1 MSRRSRKT
9 THAWRRLTPCSR
21 RHTGSRQRARKSNH
35 AALRSAHRSAL
46 RQGQWSDG
54 HDPQRRRDLHHPVLH
69 LQLQRLGEWKDSA
82 MSETTPTPWAIRPN
96 RFDDWGYIRGA
107 DGETACIA
115 RGHSDKSFDE
125 HRKDKTDPYEP
136 NARLIVEA
144 VNNH

>member
-82 MSETTPTPWAIRPN
+82 MSETKPMSARATPRPWAAQEP
-96 RFDDWGYIRGA
+96 GE
-107 DGETACIA
+107 DGIA
-115 RGHSDKSFDE
+115 IIGLRTNNGL
-125 HRKDKTDPYEP
+125 PYDSP
-136 NARLIVEA
+136 TNGIVA
-144 VNNH
+144 LVVMWPT